1 MWSIIGYCLLG
12 LLGLAVAALLL
23 PTVIR
28 LDYREVLTVRVWVLG
43 IPVYRFS
50 SKSTKSFTKP
60 RTVKADKPAKTTPNS
75 WLSELTEK
83 LKTDGVH
90 AVVDEVRWLSHWASG
105 TARQICSAVTLD
117 RLLLQLVVASRDA
130 ATTAQDTGRVCAVL
144 YPALTTLQYV
154 VRIRKR
160 AVTVTPDYLATKG
173 RVTVRVVAHACAAR
187 LLWVVLHAASSYDAR
202 RSHTVKKAEEA
213 QEYGA

>member
-12 LLGLAVAALLL
+12 VLGLAVAALLL

-50 SKSTKSFTKP
+50 SQSTKP
-60 RTVKADKPAKTTPNS
+60 RTAKADKPAKAKPDS
-75 WLSELTEK
+75 WLSKLSAK
-83 LKTDGVH
+83 LKTDGVR
-90 AVVDEVRWLSHWASG
+90 AVVEEVQSLARWATG
-105 TARQICSAVTLD
+105 TAREFFSAVTVD
-117 RLLLQLVVASRDA
+117 RLSLQLVVASRDA
-130 ATTAQDTGRVCAVL
+130 ATTAQNTGRVCAVL
-144 YPALTTLQYV
+144 YPALTTLQYA

-160 AVTVTPDYLATKG
+160 AVTVTPDYLATEG
-173 RVTVRVVAHACAAR
+173 RVTARVIAHACAAR

-202 RSHTVKKAEEA
+202 RSYMAKRAEEE
-213 QEYGA
+213 QKDGA